1 MLKLPTTCP
10 YGLNDFLRDDNI
22 KDNIHI
28 LVRSKFYLLPRKP
41 TKIPRVYDRFS
52 DKFKFYLQN
61 SHSNFPPFFR
71 INLLA
76 MKKINLKLTIILLQE
91 SLNDVNISL

>member
-22 KDNIHI
+22 KDNIHV

-41 TKIPRVYDRFS
+41 TKIPRAYD
-52 DKFKFYLQN
+52 
-61 SHSNFPPFFR
+61 
-71 INLLA
+71 
-76 MKKINLKLTIILLQE
+76 
-91 SLNDVNISL
+91 